1 MLEGGHAENAL
12 PQRARAV
19 VNCRILPGEP
29 PAEVLSTLRRVVADA
44 GVVVTPI
51 AEAQPSP
58 PSPLAPEVL
67 GPIERTTAQM
77 WPGVPVIPTMSTGAT
92 DAVYLRRAGIA
103 VYGVSGMFE
112 DVEDIRAHGRDER
125 IQQTWFFE
133 GVEFGYRLVKR
144 LTGG

>member
-1 MLEGGHAENAL
+1 
-12 PQRARAV
+12 
-19 VNCRILPGEP
+19 
-29 PAEVLSTLRRVVADA
+29 
-44 GVVVTPI
+44 
-51 AEAQPSP
+51 
-58 PSPLAPEVL
+58 
-67 GPIERTTAQM
+67 
-77 WPGVPVIPTMSTGAT
+77 MSTGAT